1 MLDIRQE
8 HIPNHSDN
16 IDIQNSESW
25 WNQSKVDILS
35 WWPNTPIELK
45 KKSIYLGLTKGHFVF
60 LPSKQLET
68 F

>member
-8 HIPNHSDN
+8 NIPNHSDN

-25 WNQSKVDILS
+25 WNQSKIDILS

-45 KKSIYLGLTKGHFVF
+45 KINLFRAHKGSFCILTK
-60 LPSKQLET
+60 
-68 F
+68 